1 MQEVPQHS
9 TQKEMYTIA
18 SLEKYTEVPF
28 SKNYV
33 HHFGIAICILD
44 DNIYKLPFKILP
56 AAIV

>member
-44 DNIYKLPFKILP
+44 DNNYL
-56 AAIV
+56 